1 MMSFPD
7 HPTQTI
13 KLNLREAWRNESA
26 EIAEYQR
33 GSGPLRLFSLIP
45 DVRGGQKE
53 RDLSNIIQPVS
64 GGLFS
69 PG

>member
-1 MMSFPD
+1 MEVSLGRGPLILASISSSRHRGAFISGGKKEVFVMMSFPD

-33 GSGPLRLFSLIP
+33 G
-45 DVRGGQKE
+45 
-53 RDLSNIIQPVS
+53 
-64 GGLFS
+64 
-69 PG
+69 